1 MVTAFLSA
9 RTDGAAKVSQVSGA
23 YRSDIKT
30 GCGWYSTSCCRR
42 RAAASPWPCL
52 WQRRHAWCQVGARRP
67 LAACLVCLMRSG
79 AGVARCCLQTLPPCC
94 MQAFVVAKRGQPKLR
109 ACACSG
115 WGSAPSMALAPFSRL
130 GRTALASIASI
141 VAAGLAAAVLAF
153 LSDSPILLQPLQA
166 IRQKEL
172 ILIV

>member
-1 MVTAFLSA
+1 
-9 RTDGAAKVSQVSGA
+9 
-23 YRSDIKT
+23 
-30 GCGWYSTSCCRR
+30 
-42 RAAASPWPCL
+42 
-52 WQRRHAWCQVGARRP
+52 
-67 LAACLVCLMRSG
+67 
-79 AGVARCCLQTLPPCC
+79 